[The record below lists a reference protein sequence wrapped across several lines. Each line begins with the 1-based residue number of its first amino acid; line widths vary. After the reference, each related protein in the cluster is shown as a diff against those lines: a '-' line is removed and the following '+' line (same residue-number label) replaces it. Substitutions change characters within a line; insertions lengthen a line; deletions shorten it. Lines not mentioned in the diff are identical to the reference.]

1 MGAQIDH
8 RRFRMDA
15 DELRKRK
22 REYMQRYRA
31 QHREE
36 YNRHHREWKRRK
48 KEEGR

>member
-1 MGAQIDH
+1 
-8 RRFRMDA
+8 MDA

-31 QHREE
+31 QHRDE
-36 YNRHHREWKRRK
+36 YNRHHREWKRKK